1 MKKFSKYN
9 TTLRIS
15 PQYGICYNA
24 VSDKFVLQKS
34 QAYDEMCGGNIENI
48 KQHYPDLYEQLNAV
62 RAIVDCGVDEVSQVH
77 DVIRAKDNDD
87 TVFHLHVNPT
97 VDCNFHCWYC
107 YENHVKGSKMQ
118 PEMVAR
124 VKALMENI
132 LSTHEHLESFV
143 LSFFGG
149 EPLMYFNVVARPLIE
164 HLYALCREHEVRP
177 FVSFTTNGYLLNR
190 QILDFFGD
198 KEVSF
203 QITLDGD
210 RQRHDK
216 TRFMAPGKGSFDKIV
231 ANIKLLA
238 RHGHNVIMRINYTA
252 DNISSMNSIVDE
264 FADMEEQCRSRITVD
279 FQRVW
284 QDIDKAADEDAVDTE
299 VYNCIKMF
307 HENGFK
313 VSCAKTSN
321 NVQNT
326 CYGSMRNYALV
337 NYNGDV
343 YQCTAR
349 DFNKANCYG
358 WLSDTGGLV
367 YENGLKEKRETAR
380 FSKEVCHDCRIA
392 PVCGGGCAQKAME
405 LYDTTDCV
413 FGYTEEG
420 INDFVLDRFEYSLL
434 LGEMNGDKCII
445 CR

>member
-15 PQYGICYNA
+15 TQYGICYNA
-24 VSDKFVLQKS
+24 VSDKFVLLKS
-34 QAYDEMCGGNIENI
+34 QAYDEMCGGNLENI
-48 KQHYPDLYEQLNAV
+48 RQHYPDLYEQLDAV
-62 RAIVDCGVDEVSQVH
+62 NAIVDYDVDEVRQVH
-77 DVIRAKDNDD
+77 DVICAKDNDN

-97 VDCNFHCWYC
+97 VDCNFRCWYC

-124 VKALMENI
+124 VKALIENI
-132 LSTHEHLESFV
+132 LSTHEHLETFV

-149 EPLMYFNVVARPLIE
+149 EPLMYFNVVARLLIE
-164 HLYALCREHEVRP
+164 HLYALCREHGVRP
-177 FVSFTTNGYLLNR
+177 AVSFTTNGYLLNR
-190 QILDFFGD
+190 QMVDFFDGKD
-198 KEVSF
+198 VSF

-216 TRFMAPGKGSFDKIV
+216 TRFMATGKGSFDRIV

-238 RHGHNVIMRINYTA
+238 QHGHSVIMRINYTA
-252 DNISSMNSIVDE
+252 DNILSMGSIVDE
-264 FADMEEQCRSRITVD
+264 FADLEQQSRNRITVD

-284 QDIDKAADEDAVDTE
+284 QDLDKAADEDAVDTE
-299 VYNCIKMF
+299 VYNCIEKF
-307 HENGFK
+307 HESGFK

-349 DFNKANCYG
+349 DFNEANRYG
-358 WLSDTGGLV
+358 RLAETGDLQ
-367 YENGLKEKRETAR
+367 YESSLKEKRESAR
-380 FSKEVCHDCRIA
+380 FSKEVCHNCRIA

-405 LYDTTDCV
+405 LYDATDCV
-413 FGYTEEG
+413 FGYAEED
-420 INDFVLDRFEYSLL
+420 IDNFVLDRFEYSLL
-434 LGEMNGDKCII
+434 LGAMNGGK
-445 CR
+445 

>member
-9 TTLRIS
+9 TTIRIS

-24 VSDKFVLQKS
+24 ISDKFVLLKS
-34 QAYDEMCGGNIENI
+34 QAYDEMCGGNIENA
-48 KQHYPDLYEQLNAV
+48 KEQYPNLYEQLCAV
-62 RAIVDCGVDEVSQVH
+62 RAIVDHDVDEVQQVH
-77 DVIRAKDNDD
+77 DIIRAKDNDD

-97 VDCNFHCWYC
+97 VDCNFRCWYC

-132 LSTHEHLESFV
+132 LSTHGQLESFA

-149 EPLMYFNVVARPLIE
+149 EPLMYFNVVARPLTE
-164 HLYALCREHEVRP
+164 HLYTLCRKHGVRP
-177 FVSFTTNGYLLNR
+177 SVSFTTNGYLLNR
-190 QILDFFGD
+190 QMADFFDD
-198 KEVSF
+198 KDVSF

-216 TRFMAPGKGSFDKIV
+216 TRFMVTGKGSFCKIV

-238 RHGHNVIMRINYTA
+238 RRDHQVIMRINYTA
-252 DNISSMNSIVDE
+252 DNISSIGSIVDE
-264 FADMEEQCRSRITVD
+264 FADLEQQCRNRITVD

-284 QDIDKAADEDAVDTE
+284 QDIDKAADEDAVDAE
-299 VYNCIKMF
+299 VYDNIKKF
-307 HENGFK
+307 HENGFR

-349 DFNKANCYG
+349 DFNKANSYG
-358 WLSDTGGLV
+358 WLSETGNLV
-367 YENGLKEKRETAR
+367 YKPGLKEKRESAR
-380 FSKEVCHDCRIA
+380 FSKEVCHNCRIA
-392 PVCGGGCAQKAME
+392 PVCGGGCAQKATE
-405 LYDTTDCV
+405 LYNTTGCV
-413 FGYTEEG
+413 FGYTEED
-420 INDFVLDRFEYSLL
+420 INNYVLDRFEYSLL
-434 LGEMNGDKCII
+434 LGEMNGDN
-445 CR
+445 